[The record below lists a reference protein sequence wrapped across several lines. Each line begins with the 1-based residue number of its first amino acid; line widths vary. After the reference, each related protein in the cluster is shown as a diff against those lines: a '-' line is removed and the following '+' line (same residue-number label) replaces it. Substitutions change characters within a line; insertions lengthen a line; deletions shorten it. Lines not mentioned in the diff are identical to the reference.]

1 MKLFTLLHTKMKL
14 HPLHLKMLPDVNQM
28 WEWFYDARSCY
39 GACLSNKH
47 ADCMGLGF
55 RLKP

>member
-55 RLKP
+55 RV